1 MYKALTEVFQNYG
14 KIFSKGE
21 KRIDKAYEEK
31 DERLLR
37 TLDKEMMAG
46 INEYPLEYR
55 RMIYKRIEA
64 ATGESAE
71 KIEKAYFKKLEKI
84 LKRGVIRIEKN
95 MSWCIVAS
103 TNWSIIHQK
112 TTQPEKTSRSWNG
125 SL

>member
-1 MYKALTEVFQNYG
+1 
-14 KIFSKGE
+14 
-21 KRIDKAYEEK
+21 
-31 DERLLR
+31 
-37 TLDKEMMAG
+37 MMAG

-84 LKRGVIRIEKN
+84 LKRGVIKDREEYELVHSRIDEF
-95 MSWCIVAS
+95 
-103 TNWSIIHQK
+103 QK